1 MNVLSYHYF
10 GDEIVKIDEA
20 REYDHVF
27 RPRFDSDLLHIP
39 FNKLNLTFNPNGD
52 GDIFHFQYK
61 TLGSSYELEI
71 LKKLYLMVVRNQDMI
86 QVSYIIYNNIVMMSS

>member
-52 GDIFHFQYK
+52 GDILHFQYK
-61 TLGSSYELEI
+61 TLL
-71 LKKLYLMVVRNQDMI
+71 L
-86 QVSYIIYNNIVMMSS
+86 